1 MSAFLPDITVLTVL
15 LLIVGF
21 GLVLLEMH
29 IPGFGLPGI
38 AGAICLI
45 LAVVLTAE
53 NFAQALVMAL
63 GILAILGIMLGV
75 VLTFFTKG
83 KLFKPLILP
92 DEQKKEHGYISSS
105 DLDYLLGKSGVAVTD
120 LRPTGSVDIDGV
132 KFDVISEG
140 EYINKGTNVEI
151 FKVSGVK
158 LLVKK
163 VKI

>member
-105 DLDYLLGKSGVAVTD
+105 DLDYLLGKTGVAVTD

-140 EYINKGTNVEI
+140 EYIRKGTNVEI

-163 VKI
+163 SKI

>member
-105 DLDYLLGKSGVAVTD
+105 DLDYLLGKTGVAVTD

-140 EYINKGTNVEI
+140 EYIHKGTNIEI

>member
-21 GLVLLEMH
+21 GLVFLEMH

-45 LAVVLTAE
+45 LAVALTAE

-105 DLDYLLGKSGVAVTD
+105 DLDYLLGKTGVAVTD

-140 EYINKGTNVEI
+140 EYIRKGTNVEI

-163 VKI
+163 SKI

>member
-105 DLDYLLGKSGVAVTD
+105 DLDYLLGKTGVAVTD

-140 EYINKGTNVEI
+140 EYIRKGTNIEI

-163 VKI
+163 SKI

>member
-1 MSAFLPDITVLTVL
+1 MNAFLPDMTVLTVF
-15 LLIVGF
+15 LLILGF
-21 GLVLLEMH
+21 GLVFLEMH

-38 AGAICLI
+38 AGAIFLI

-53 NFAQALVMAL
+53 NFAQALVMTL
-63 GILAILGIMLGV
+63 GILAVLGAMLGI
-75 VLTFFTKG
+75 VLTYFTKG

-105 DLDYLLGKSGVAVTD
+105 DLDYLLGKRGITTTD
-120 LRPTGSVDIDGV
+120 LRPTGSIDIDGV

-140 EYINKGTNVEI
+140 EYISKGTVVEI

-163 VKI
+163 VNA

>member
-1 MSAFLPDITVLTVL
+1 
-15 LLIVGF
+15 
-21 GLVLLEMH
+21 
-29 IPGFGLPGI
+29 
-38 AGAICLI
+38 
-45 LAVVLTAE
+45 VVLTAE
-53 NFAQALVMAL
+53 NFAQALVMIL

-83 KLFKPLILP
+83 KFFKPLILP

>member
-45 LAVVLTAE
+45 LAVALTAE

-105 DLDYLLGKSGVAVTD
+105 DLDYLLGKTGVAVTD

-140 EYINKGTNVEI
+140 EYISKGTNVEI

-163 VKI
+163 AKI

>member
-45 LAVVLTAE
+45 LAVALTAE

-105 DLDYLLGKSGVAVTD
+105 DLDYLLGKTGVAVTD

-140 EYINKGTNVEI
+140 EYIRKGTNVEI

-163 VKI
+163 SKI